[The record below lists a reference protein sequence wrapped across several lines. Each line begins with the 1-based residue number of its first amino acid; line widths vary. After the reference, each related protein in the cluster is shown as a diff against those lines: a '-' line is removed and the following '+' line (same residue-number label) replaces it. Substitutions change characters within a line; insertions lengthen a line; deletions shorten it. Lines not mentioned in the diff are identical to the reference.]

1 MPTLIFE
8 RTRHVV
14 ERPDGGRLADICDE
28 EFRAGIPLACRH
40 ANCGICRVRVAE
52 GAALCSP
59 PTDDEIDLLQGRFHD
74 PPEVRLACQLTIL
87 PGPGTV
93 RLRVLL

>member
-8 RTRHVV
+8 RTRHTADH
-14 ERPDGGRLADICDE
+14 PDGGRLADLCDDD
-28 EFRAGIPLACRH
+28 FRAGIPLACRH

-52 GAALCSP
+52 GAELCDAP
-59 PTDDEIDLLQGRFHD
+59 GEDERALLQGRFHD
-74 PPEVRLACQLTIL
+74 PPDVRLACQLTVL